1 MVPVVE
7 NSFSSF
13 NLKAHQ
19 SNVIALFPRKVS
31 PHWSSS
37 AGGVQGWKRRDP
49 KRPPII
55 STSTGAPPTSWSSL
69 ENPGYVLVC
78 VPGRRHLYTP
88 PNTPSLP
95 PLPPPLGMMGGTL
108 STAALNWDKEFQGN
122 LPFTA
127 SGSPPRG
134 AAGTG
139 SPPGTCLPPCLWK
152 IYGCLRSPWYLNT
165 TNDGGVFARSRLER
179 RRWRQQCL

>member
-1 MVPVVE
+1 MWLHCSQERCRLIGRALLAAFEAESAATRSVRQ
-7 NSFSSF
+7 SS
-13 NLKAHQ
+13 
-19 SNVIALFPRKVS
+19 
-31 PHWSSS
+31 
-37 AGGVQGWKRRDP
+37 
-49 KRPPII
+49 RPPPEPRPLPVKQPWK
-55 STSTGAPPTSWSSL
+55 TC
-69 ENPGYVLVC
+69 VLVC
-78 VPGRRHLYTP
+78 VPGRSP
-88 PNTPSLP
+88 PT

-152 IYGCLRSPWYLNT
+152 IYGCLRPPWYLNT
-165 TNDGGVFARSRLER
+165 TNDGGAFARSRLER